1 MAEVRE
7 NNILIRDVQ
16 TKNIMTKSSLPVG
29 GYSVNPYVG
38 CTHGC
43 KYCYA
48 SFMKRFTG
56 HTEPWGNFLDVK
68 HWPRIKNPQ
77 KYRGQRVVIGSVT
90 DGYLP
95 QEEQFQNTRRLLEEL
110 KGSDAEILICT
121 KSDLVVR
128 DIDLL
133 KELGKVTVSWSIN
146 TLDEEF
152 RADMDNAASI
162 ERRLAAM
169 KTVYDAGIRTVCFIA
184 PVFPGITDFE
194 AIFHRVKGQC
204 DLVWLENLN
213 LRGGF
218 KQEIMDYI
226 RQKYPEL
233 TLLYQEIY
241 QKGDRSYFRNLEQ
254 RAEKLAADYD
264 CPFVDNELPYGRA
277 RPGHPVIVDYFYHE
291 EVRGSENTGRRRNR
305 PEMQPIPDSNHEF

>member
-1 MAEVRE
+1 MEKIME
-7 NNILIRDVQ
+7 KDLLIRDVE

-29 GYSVNPYVG
+29 GYSANPYVG

-56 HTEPWGNFLDVK
+56 HTEPWGTFLDIK
-68 HWPRIKNPQ
+68 HWPVIKNPR
-77 KYRGQRVVIGSVT
+77 KYKGQRVVIGSVT

-95 QEEQFQNTRRLLEEL
+95 QEKEIRNTRRILEQL
-110 KGSDAEILICT
+110 KNSGAEILICT
-121 KSDLVVR
+121 KSDLVLR

-133 KELGKVTVSWSIN
+133 KEMGKVTVSWSIN
-146 TLDEEF
+146 TLDEKF
-152 RADMDNAASI
+152 QADMDQAVSI
-162 ERRLAAM
+162 SRRLEAM
-169 KTVYDAGIRTVCFIA
+169 KQVYEAGIRTVCFIS

-194 AIFHRVKGQC
+194 KIFERVKDQC

-218 KQEIMDYI
+218 KQEILDYI
-226 RQKYPEL
+226 QKCYPHL
-233 TLLYQEIY
+233 VTLYDEIY
-241 QKGDRSYFRNLEQ
+241 RKGDRSYFRALENQ
-254 RAEKLAADYD
+254 AAQMAQKYD

-277 RPGHPVIVDYFYHE
+277 EPGHPVIVDYFYHE
-291 EVRGSENTGRRRNR
+291 EVRGSENTGRRKK
-305 PEMQPIPDSNHEF
+305 

>member
-1 MAEVRE
+1 MAEIIE
-7 NNILIRDVQ
+7 NGILIRDVE
-16 TKNIMTKSSLPVG
+16 TKTIMTKSSLPVG

-56 HTEPWGNFLDVK
+56 HTEPWGTFLDVK
-68 HWPRIKNPQ
+68 HWPEIRDPQ

-95 QEEQFQNTRRLLEEL
+95 QEEQFGNTRRLLEQL
-110 KGSDAEILICT
+110 RGSGAEILICT
-121 KSDLVVR
+121 KSDLVIR

-133 KELGKVTVSWSIN
+133 KEMGKVTVSWSIN
-146 TLDEEF
+146 TLDEAF
-152 RADMDNAASI
+152 RADMDKAVRI

-169 KTVYDAGIRTVCFIA
+169 KQVYDAGIRTVCFIS

-194 AIFHRVKGQC
+194 AIFQRAKDQC

-218 KQEIMDYI
+218 KQEILDYI
-226 RQKYPEL
+226 GEKYPHL
-233 TLLYQEIY
+233 VPLYHAIY
-241 QKGDRSYFRNLEQ
+241 SKKDRSYFRALEEQ
-254 RAEKLAADYD
+254 AARLAAENG

-277 RPGHPVIVDYFYHE
+277 EPGHPVIVDYFYHE
-291 EVRGSENTGRRRNR
+291 EIRGSDNTGQRKR
-305 PEMQPIPDSNHEF
+305 P

>member
-1 MAEVRE
+1 MAEIIESDV
-7 NNILIRDVQ
+7 LIRDVYTQ
-16 TKNIMTKSSLPVG
+16 NIMSKSSLPVG

-56 HTEPWGNFLDVK
+56 HKEPWGTFLDVK
-68 HWPRIKNPQ
+68 HWPAIRNAE
-77 KYRGQRVVIGSVT
+77 KYQGQRVVIGSVT

-95 QEEQFQNTRRLLEEL
+95 QEAQFYNTRQLLEQL
-110 KGSDAEILICT
+110 KGSGAEILICT

-133 KELGKVTVSWSIN
+133 KEMGKVTVSWSIN
-146 TLDEEF
+146 TLDEGF
-152 RADMDNAASI
+152 RADMDKAVSI

-169 KTVYDAGIRTVCFIA
+169 KRVYDAGIRTVCFIS
-184 PVFPGITDFE
+184 PVFPGITDFA
-194 AIFHRVKGQC
+194 AIFRRVKDQC
-204 DLVWLENLN
+204 DLIWLENLN

-218 KQEIMDYI
+218 KQEILNYI
-226 RQKYPEL
+226 AEKYPH
-233 TLLYQEIY
+233 LLALYHAIY
-241 QKGDRSYFRNLEQ
+241 NAGDRSYFHSLEQ
-254 RAEKLAADYD
+254 QAQRLAEDNG

-277 RPGHPVIVDYFYHE
+277 EPGHPAIVDYFYHE
-291 EVRGSENTGRRRNR
+291 EIRGSENTGRR
-305 PEMQPIPDSNHEF
+305 NHQS

>member
-1 MAEVRE
+1 MAQVEMDG
-7 NNILIRDVQ
+7 ILIQEVQ

-56 HTEPWGNFLDVK
+56 HREDWGTFLDVK
-68 HWPRIKNPQ
+68 HWPEIKNSK
-77 KYRGQRVVIGSVT
+77 KYEGQRVVIGSVT

-95 QEEQFQNTRRLLEEL
+95 QEQRFGNTRKLLEQL
-110 KGSDAEILICT
+110 RGSGANILICT

-133 KELGKVTVSWSIN
+133 KELGQVTVSWSIN
-146 TLDEEF
+146 TLDEAFKE
-152 RADMDNAASI
+152 DMDHAVSI
-162 ERRLAAM
+162 RRRLEAM
-169 KTVYDAGIRTVCFIA
+169 KRVYDAGIRTVCFVA

-194 AIFHRVKGQC
+194 AIFARVKDQC
-204 DLVWLENLN
+204 DLFWLENLN

-218 KQEIMDYI
+218 KQTILDYI
-226 RQKYPEL
+226 AEKYPDL
-233 TLLYQEIY
+233 VPLYHQIY
-241 QKGDRSYFRNLEQ
+241 DRHDRSYFMALEE
-254 RAEKLAADYD
+254 RAEAMAKRYD
-264 CPFVDNELPYGRA
+264 CPFVDNEMPYGRV
-277 RPGHPVIVDYFYHE
+277 PQGHPVIVDYFYHE
-291 EVRGSENTGRRRNR
+291 EVRGTENTGKRNR
-305 PEMQPIPDSNHEF
+305 AHKQV

>member
-1 MAEVRE
+1 MAEIMCKD
-7 NNILIRDVQ
+7 ILIRDVQ

-43 KYCYA
+43 RYCYA

-56 HTEPWGNFLDVK
+56 HTEPWGTFLDVK
-68 HWPRIKNPQ
+68 HWPAIRDPQ

-95 QEEQFQNTRRLLEEL
+95 QEEIFRNTRRLLEQL
-110 KGSDAEILICT
+110 RDSGAEILICT

-128 DIDLL
+128 DLDLL
-133 KELGKVTVSWSIN
+133 RQMGKVTVSWSIN
-146 TLDEEF
+146 TLDEDF
-152 RADMDNAASI
+152 RADMDHAASI
-162 ERRLAAM
+162 QRRLDAM
-169 KTVYDAGIRTVCFIA
+169 KRVYDAGIRTVCFIA

-194 AIFHRVKGQC
+194 AIFTRVKDQC

-218 KQEIMDYI
+218 RQEILNYI
-226 RQKYPEL
+226 QERYPRL
-233 TLLYQEIY
+233 VPLYDTIY
-241 QKGDRSYFRNLEQ
+241 RKKDRSYFRTLE
-254 RAEKLAADYD
+254 EKARQLAAAND

-291 EVRGSENTGRRRNR
+291 EVRGSENTGRRAT
-305 PEMQPIPDSNHEF
+305 P